1 MVAIDFFMWSRSNT
15 QEVVI
20 SVNEIEDV
28 FTLLFSNKVV
38 GREMNQLI
46 TSYLKKSQSKYP
58 CVIKSQVDKA
68 CDKY

>member
-46 TSYLKKSQSKYP
+46 TSYLKKITK
-58 CVIKSQVDKA
+58 
-68 CDKY
+68 